1 LNKEIIMKI
10 AVIGT
15 GMVGRAMAHRLNGL
29 GHDAVIGTRDPQATM
44 ASTEPGHMGIP
55 PFAEWHAAHPQTRL
69 VPMAEA
75 GAHGEIIINATG
87 GAASIAPLKLVG
99 QENLAGKVLLDLALP
114 LDLTAGWPPRLL
126 VANDDSLGEQIQR
139 EFPDSKVVKSLTTIQ
154 FEVMIDPTIV
164 PGRHNVFVSGND
176 AEAKTI
182 VSGLLQE
189 FGWPMEVIIDLGDIT
204 TSRAVEMYS
213 RLLFTMAGVFGD
225 FHTNIAIVR
234 PQK

>member
-1 LNKEIIMKI
+1 MKI

-15 GMVGRAMAHRLNGL
+15 GMVGRAIAHRLNGL

-44 ASTEPGHMGIP
+44 ARTEPDPKGTA
-55 PFAEWHAAHPQTRL
+55 PFAQWHVAHPQTRL
-69 VPMAEA
+69 VTMAEA
-75 GAHGEIIINATG
+75 GAHGEIIVNATG
-87 GAASIAPLKLVG
+87 GAESIAALNMVG
-99 QENLAGKVLLDLALP
+99 RENLAGKILLDLALP
-114 LDLTAGWPPRLL
+114 LDLSGGWPPRLL

-139 EFPDSKVVKSLTTIQ
+139 AFPESKIVKSLTTIQ

-164 PGRHNVFVSGND
+164 PGRHHVFVSGND
-176 AEAKTI
+176 DGAKSI

-189 FGWPMEVIIDLGDIT
+189 FGWTAGVIIDLGDIT

-213 RLLFTMAGVFGD
+213 RLLFTMSDVFGD
-225 FHTNIAIVR
+225 FHTNIMLVR